1 MRLRFPLSDRSAVI
15 IVMVVMIAAALL
27 WSKLLAG
34 DHQPAAQVEVLETA
48 SLQQKMHRMQENMHE
63 MQREVAELKT
73 TTGRKLRQ
81 PLIEAHA
88 RRLRENISTMREMG
102 GPLMVGQAIT
112 KGAEQD
118 LVGPELTKPHT
129 LAEERMDMRQ
139 MMMEQMKLHEELEAA
154 SAYE

>member
-1 MRLRFPLSDRSAVI
+1 MRLPFPLSDRSVVIVVMVAI
-15 IVMVVMIAAALL
+15 IVGAFL

-34 DHQPAAQVEVLETA
+34 DHQPAAQVEVLDEA

-63 MQREVAELKT
+63 MQRQVAELKT

-88 RRLRENISTMREMG
+88 QRLRENISTMREMG
-102 GPLMVGQAIT
+102 GPLMVGQAIA

-118 LVGPELTKPHT
+118 LADAELTKPHT

-154 SAYE
+154 SADE